1 MKRILSPSAIASL
14 LLLYSFTTLVFA
26 EQPQYEAG
34 SISIAGA
41 TADEP
46 IRKSFS
52 LSAAKDY
59 LAKGS
64 QAWTEH
70 RKCVSCH
77 TNGTFMQLAPTLG
90 PMFKEQVEQHRK
102 FFVLESSK
110 FKRAPATAIRSGL
123 KPTQLAY
130 VANGLAA
137 YDEVQG
143 KLSAETKETLDLMLT
158 VQSEDG
164 SYSNL
169 DCWPP
174 FESSSY
180 HGATVAAM
188 ALVTA
193 PGYLSQ
199 VSEAQQKQIDVLQN
213 YLQKTKPPHDYGR
226 LLLLQVGIKW
236 KGLISDELQRETIAM
251 ILKHQQKDGGWAMR
265 TFATPETWGGGSRK
279 DKLNAEPNK
288 DAPASDGHQ
297 TGLAIMLLRE
307 SGTPADHPAIQAGIK
322 WIKSN
327 QRESGRWWTRSLNTD
342 GPHFI
347 TYSGTFYPLRAL
359 QLCGELDQKQETLSK
374 ESELKVDELVI

>member
-1 MKRILSPSAIASL
+1 MIRQNQLATAIL
-14 LLLYSFTTLVFA
+14 LLTFA
-26 EQPQYEAG
+26 GLPTVVEAETPQYESGDIKIVA
-34 SISIAGA
+34 AR
-41 TADEP
+41 ADEP
-46 IRKSFS
+46 MRESFS
-52 LSAAKDY
+52 LTAAKEY
-59 LAKGS
+59 LAQSS
-64 QAWTEH
+64 QAWTEK
-70 RKCVSCH
+70 RNCVSCH

-90 PMFKEQVEQHRK
+90 SMFKEQVEQHRK

-110 FKRAPATAIRSGL
+110 FKRAPASAIRSGL

-143 KLSAETKETLDLMLT
+143 KLSAETKEALDLMLT

-236 KGLISDELQRETIAM
+236 KGLISDELQQETIAM

-374 ESELKVDELVI
+374 ESE

>member
-1 MKRILSPSAIASL
+1 MIRPNQFAATIL
-14 LLLYSFTTLVFA
+14 LLTFTVLPTVVEA
-26 EQPQYEAG
+26 ETPQYESGDIKIVA
-34 SISIAGA
+34 AR
-41 TADEP
+41 ADEP
-46 IRKSFS
+46 MRESFS
-52 LSAAKDY
+52 LTAAKEY
-59 LAKGS
+59 LAQSS
-64 QAWTEH
+64 QAWTEK
-70 RKCVSCH
+70 RNCVSCH
-77 TNGTFMQLAPTLG
+77 TNGTFMQLAPSLG
-90 PMFKEQVEQHRK
+90 RLFTEQVETHRK
-102 FFVLESSK
+102 FFLLESAK
-110 FKRAPATAIRSGL
+110 FQRAPASAIKSGL

-130 VANGLAA
+130 VASGLAA
-137 YDEVQG
+137 YDETKGQ
-143 KLSAETKETLDLMLT
+143 LAPETKATLDLMLT

-188 ALVTA
+188 ALATA

-199 VSEAQQKQIDVLQN
+199 VTEAQQKQIDVLQN

-226 LLLLQVGIKW
+226 LLLLQVGMKW
-236 KGLISDELQRETIAM
+236 KGLISDELQQKTIAM

-265 TFATPETWGGGSRK
+265 SFATPETWGGGSRK

-374 ESELKVDELVI
+374 ESE

>member
-1 MKRILSPSAIASL
+1 MIRQNQLATAIL
-14 LLLYSFTTLVFA
+14 LLTFA
-26 EQPQYEAG
+26 GLPTVVEAETPQYESGDIKIVA
-34 SISIAGA
+34 AR
-41 TADEP
+41 ADEP
-46 IRKSFS
+46 MRESFS
-52 LSAAKDY
+52 LTAAKEY
-59 LAKGS
+59 LAQSS
-64 QAWTEH
+64 QAWTEK
-70 RKCVSCH
+70 RNCVSCH

-102 FFVLESSK
+102 FVVLESSK
-110 FKRAPATAIRSGL
+110 FKRAPATAIKSGR

-236 KGLISDELQRETIAM
+236 KGLISDELQQETIAM

-374 ESELKVDELVI
+374 ESE

>member
-1 MKRILSPSAIASL
+1 MIRQNQLATAIL
-14 LLLYSFTTLVFA
+14 LLTLAGLPTVVEA
-26 EQPQYEAG
+26 ETPQYESGDIKIVA
-34 SISIAGA
+34 AR
-41 TADEP
+41 ADEP
-46 IRKSFS
+46 MRESFS
-52 LSAAKDY
+52 LTAAKEY
-59 LAKGS
+59 LAESS
-64 QAWTEH
+64 QAWTEK
-70 RKCVSCH
+70 RNCVSCH
-77 TNGTFMQLAPTLG
+77 TNGTFMQLAPSLG
-90 PMFKEQVEQHRK
+90 RLFTEQVESHRK
-102 FFVLESSK
+102 FFLLESSK
-110 FKRAPATAIRSGL
+110 FQRAPASAIKTGL

-130 VANGLAA
+130 VASGLAA
-137 YDEVQG
+137 YDETQG
-143 KLSAETKETLDLMLT
+143 QLSPETKATLDLMLT

-188 ALVTA
+188 ALATA

-199 VSEAQQKQIDVLQN
+199 VNEAQQKQIDVLQN

-226 LLLLQVGIKW
+226 LLLLQVGMKW
-236 KGLISDELQRETIAM
+236 KGLISDEIQQETIAM

-307 SGTPADHPAIQAGIK
+307 SGTPADHPAIRAGIK

-359 QLCGELDQKQETLSK
+359 QLCGELDQKQESLSK
-374 ESELKVDELVI
+374 ESE

>member
-1 MKRILSPSAIASL
+1 MIRQNQLATAIL
-14 LLLYSFTTLVFA
+14 LLTFA
-26 EQPQYEAG
+26 GLPTVVEAETPQYESGDIKIVA
-34 SISIAGA
+34 AR
-41 TADEP
+41 ADEP
-46 IRKSFS
+46 MRESFS
-52 LSAAKDY
+52 LTAAKEY
-59 LAKGS
+59 LAQSS
-64 QAWTEH
+64 QAWTEK
-70 RKCVSCH
+70 RNCVSCH

-143 KLSAETKETLDLMLT
+143 KLSAETKEALDLMLT

-193 PGYLSQ
+193 PEYLSQ

-236 KGLISDELQRETIAM
+236 KGLISDELQQETIAM

-374 ESELKVDELVI
+374 ESE

>member
-1 MKRILSPSAIASL
+1 MIRQNQLATAIL
-14 LLLYSFTTLVFA
+14 LLTFA
-26 EQPQYEAG
+26 GLPTVVEAETPQYESGDIKIVA
-34 SISIAGA
+34 AR
-41 TADEP
+41 ADEP
-46 IRKSFS
+46 MRESFS
-52 LSAAKDY
+52 LTAAKEY
-59 LAKGS
+59 LAQSS
-64 QAWTEH
+64 QAWTEK
-70 RKCVSCH
+70 RNCVSCH

-236 KGLISDELQRETIAM
+236 KGLISDELQQETIAM

-307 SGTPADHPAIQAGIK
+307 SGTPADHPAIRAGIK

-359 QLCGELDQKQETLSK
+359 QLCGELDQKQESLSK
-374 ESELKVDELVI
+374 ESE

>member
-1 MKRILSPSAIASL
+1 MIRQNQLATAIL
-14 LLLYSFTTLVFA
+14 LLTFA
-26 EQPQYEAG
+26 GLPTVVEAETPQYESGDIKIVA
-34 SISIAGA
+34 AR
-41 TADEP
+41 ADEP
-46 IRKSFS
+46 MRESFS
-52 LSAAKDY
+52 LTAAKEY
-59 LAKGS
+59 LAESS
-64 QAWTEH
+64 QAWTEK
-70 RKCVSCH
+70 RNCVSCH
-77 TNGTFMQLAPTLG
+77 TNGTFMQLAPSLG
-90 PMFKEQVEQHRK
+90 RLFTEQVESHRK
-102 FFVLESSK
+102 FFLLESSK
-110 FKRAPATAIRSGL
+110 FQRAPASAIKTGL

-130 VANGLAA
+130 VASGLAA
-137 YDEVQG
+137 YDETKGQ
-143 KLSAETKETLDLMLT
+143 LSPETKATLDLMLT

-188 ALVTA
+188 ALATA

-199 VSEAQQKQIDVLQN
+199 VNEAQQKQIDVLQN

-226 LLLLQVGIKW
+226 LLLLQVGMKW
-236 KGLISDELQRETIAM
+236 KGLISDELQQETIAM

-307 SGTPADHPAIQAGIK
+307 SGTPADHPAIRAGIE

-359 QLCGELDQKQETLSK
+359 QLCGELDQKQESLSK
-374 ESELKVDELVI
+374 ESE

>member
-1 MKRILSPSAIASL
+1 MIRQNQLATAIL
-14 LLLYSFTTLVFA
+14 LLTFA
-26 EQPQYEAG
+26 GLPTVVEAETPQYESGDIKIVA
-34 SISIAGA
+34 AR
-41 TADEP
+41 ADEP
-46 IRKSFS
+46 MRESFS
-52 LSAAKDY
+52 LTAAKEY
-59 LAKGS
+59 LAQSS
-64 QAWTEH
+64 QAWTEK
-70 RKCVSCH
+70 RNCVSCH

-143 KLSAETKETLDLMLT
+143 KLSAETKEALDLMLT

-199 VSEAQQKQIDVLQN
+199 VSEAQQKQIDILQN

-236 KGLISDELQRETIAM
+236 KGLISDELQQETIAM

-374 ESELKVDELVI
+374 ESE

>member
-1 MKRILSPSAIASL
+1 MDGEAELCLLSYQRHVYAAAPSL
-14 LLLYSFTTLVFA
+14 GRLFT
-26 EQPQYEAG
+26 
-34 SISIAGA
+34 
-41 TADEP
+41 
-46 IRKSFS
+46 
-52 LSAAKDY
+52 
-59 LAKGS
+59 
-64 QAWTEH
+64 
-70 RKCVSCH
+70 
-77 TNGTFMQLAPTLG
+77 
-90 PMFKEQVEQHRK
+90 EQVESHRK
-102 FFVLESSK
+102 FFLLESSK
-110 FKRAPATAIRSGL
+110 FQRAPASAIKTGL

-130 VANGLAA
+130 VASGLAA
-137 YDEVQG
+137 YDETKGQ
-143 KLSAETKETLDLMLT
+143 LSPETKATLDLMLT

-188 ALVTA
+188 ALATA

-199 VSEAQQKQIDVLQN
+199 VNEAQQKQIEVLQN

-226 LLLLQVGIKW
+226 LLLLQVGMKW
-236 KGLISDELQRETIAM
+236 KGLISDEIQQETIAM

-307 SGTPADHPAIQAGIK
+307 SGTPADHPAIRAGIK

-359 QLCGELDQKQETLSK
+359 QLCGELDQKQESLSK
-374 ESELKVDELVI
+374 ESE

>member
-1 MKRILSPSAIASL
+1 MIRQNQLATAIL
-14 LLLYSFTTLVFA
+14 LLTFA
-26 EQPQYEAG
+26 GLPTVVEAETPQYESGDIKIVA
-34 SISIAGA
+34 AR
-41 TADEP
+41 ADEP
-46 IRKSFS
+46 MRESFS
-52 LSAAKDY
+52 LTAAKEY
-59 LAKGS
+59 LAQSS
-64 QAWTEH
+64 QAWMEK
-70 RKCVSCH
+70 RNCVSCH

-110 FKRAPATAIRSGL
+110 FKRAPASAIRSGL

-143 KLSAETKETLDLMLT
+143 KLSAETKEALDLMLT

-236 KGLISDELQRETIAM
+236 KGLISDELQQETIAM

-374 ESELKVDELVI
+374 ESE

>member
-1 MKRILSPSAIASL
+1 MIRQNQLATAIL
-14 LLLYSFTTLVFA
+14 LLTFA
-26 EQPQYEAG
+26 GLPTVVEAETPQYESGDIKIVA
-34 SISIAGA
+34 AR
-41 TADEP
+41 ADEP
-46 IRKSFS
+46 MRESFS
-52 LSAAKDY
+52 LTAAKEY
-59 LAKGS
+59 LAQSS
-64 QAWTEH
+64 QAWTEK
-70 RKCVSCH
+70 RNCVSCH

-102 FFVLESSK
+102 FFVHESSK
-110 FKRAPATAIRSGL
+110 FKRAPATAIKSGL

-143 KLSAETKETLDLMLT
+143 KLSGETKETLDLMLT

-236 KGLISDELQRETIAM
+236 KGLISDELQQETIAM

-374 ESELKVDELVI
+374 ESE

>member
-1 MKRILSPSAIASL
+1 MIRQNQLATAIL
-14 LLLYSFTTLVFA
+14 LLTFA
-26 EQPQYEAG
+26 GLPTVVEAETPQYESGDIKIVA
-34 SISIAGA
+34 AR
-41 TADEP
+41 ADEP
-46 IRKSFS
+46 MRESFS
-52 LSAAKDY
+52 LTAAKEY
-59 LAKGS
+59 LAQSS
-64 QAWTEH
+64 QAWTEK
-70 RKCVSCH
+70 RNCVSCH

-374 ESELKVDELVI
+374 ESE

>member
-1 MKRILSPSAIASL
+1 MIRQNQLATAIL
-14 LLLYSFTTLVFA
+14 LLTFA
-26 EQPQYEAG
+26 GLPTVVEAETPQYESGDIKIVA
-34 SISIAGA
+34 AR
-41 TADEP
+41 ADEP
-46 IRKSFS
+46 MRESFS
-52 LSAAKDY
+52 LTAAKEY
-59 LAKGS
+59 LAQSS
-64 QAWTEH
+64 QAWMEK
-70 RKCVSCH
+70 RNCVSCH

-110 FKRAPATAIRSGL
+110 FKRAPASAIRSGL

-143 KLSAETKETLDLMLT
+143 KLSAETKEALDLMLT

-236 KGLISDELQRETIAM
+236 KGLISDELQQETIAM

-288 DAPASDGHQ
+288 VAPASDGHQ

-374 ESELKVDELVI
+374 ESE

>member
-14 LLLYSFTTLVFA
+14 LLLYSFTTPVFA

-64 QAWTEH
+64 QAWTEK
-70 RKCVSCH
+70 RNCVSCH

-374 ESELKVDELVI
+374 ESE

>member
-1 MKRILSPSAIASL
+1 MIRQNQLATAIL
-14 LLLYSFTTLVFA
+14 LLTFA
-26 EQPQYEAG
+26 GLPTVVEAETPQYESGDIKIVA
-34 SISIAGA
+34 AR
-41 TADEP
+41 ADEP
-46 IRKSFS
+46 MRESFS
-52 LSAAKDY
+52 LTAAKEY
-59 LAKGS
+59 LAQSS
-64 QAWTEH
+64 QAWTEK
-70 RKCVSCH
+70 RNCVSCH

-143 KLSAETKETLDLMLT
+143 KLSAETKEALDLMLT

-236 KGLISDELQRETIAM
+236 KGLISDELQQETIAM

-279 DKLNAEPNK
+279 DKLNAESNK

-374 ESELKVDELVI
+374 ESE

>member
-1 MKRILSPSAIASL
+1 MIRQNQLATAIL
-14 LLLYSFTTLVFA
+14 LLTFA
-26 EQPQYEAG
+26 GLPTVVEAETPQYESGDIKIVA
-34 SISIAGA
+34 AR
-41 TADEP
+41 ADEP
-46 IRKSFS
+46 MRESFS
-52 LSAAKDY
+52 LTAAKEY
-59 LAKGS
+59 LAQSS
-64 QAWTEH
+64 QAWMEK
-70 RKCVSCH
+70 RNCVSCH

-110 FKRAPATAIRSGL
+110 FKRAPASAIRSGL

-143 KLSAETKETLDLMLT
+143 KLSAETKEVLDLMLT

-236 KGLISDELQRETIAM
+236 KGLISDELQQETIAM

-374 ESELKVDELVI
+374 ESE

>member
-1 MKRILSPSAIASL
+1 MIRQNQLATAIL
-14 LLLYSFTTLVFA
+14 LLTFA
-26 EQPQYEAG
+26 GLPTVVEAETPQYESGDIKIVA
-34 SISIAGA
+34 AR
-41 TADEP
+41 ADEP
-46 IRKSFS
+46 MLESFS
-52 LSAAKDY
+52 LTAAKEY
-59 LAKGS
+59 LAQSS
-64 QAWTEH
+64 QAWTEK
-70 RKCVSCH
+70 RNCVSCH

-143 KLSAETKETLDLMLT
+143 KLSAETKEALDLMLT

-236 KGLISDELQRETIAM
+236 KGLISDELQQETIAM

-374 ESELKVDELVI
+374 ESE